1 MQLHPFASRRAA
13 RPSELAQALRAAA
26 LGLCLGPIS
35 FVASAQA
42 DTVDQAGR
50 QRHFEIAPGPLGAA
64 LAEFASQAGIT
75 LPLQPQ
81 RVQGLKS
88 RGLSGDADVDTG
100 LSRLLEGTGLRASR
114 QGDGLY
120 VLRPVAEAEQPLK
133 MDSSEIMGA
142 RQDGLTEGTGSYT
155 TGAMQTATKLNLSLR
170 ETPQSVTVMTR
181 QRLDDQALA
190 DLNDVVQNTPGMVIR
205 RTGPERS
212 TYYARGF
219 ALDNIMYDGLPT
231 SLDSSQLSQ
240 DLLSADM
247 AMYDRV
253 EVVRGATGLM
263 QGAGN
268 PAAAINLVRK
278 RPTPTFQASIQGSA
292 GTWDRYRTDVDLS
305 GPLTDNGA
313 VRGRLVTAYQTQ
325 GSFRDSLDNERNLFY
340 GIVEADLNDS
350 TTLTLSASR
359 QQDDYN
365 GNGWTGLPVGF
376 DGSDLKLS
384 RSTSLSNDW
393 EYWNKTSTSAYAAI
407 EHALDN
413 GWKLNLSAT
422 KSWADLDMLGT
433 YILGRT
439 ATQTYDQYVG
449 AGHYRESQ
457 NSFDAYASGPFRLM
471 DRDHEL
477 VFGASHRRVVFN
489 GDVPVNVLLHSNID
503 IYNWNG
509 DTPKIASQTKYGW
522 QNTNAKLNSV
532 YATTRLNL
540 ADPLKL
546 ILGSRLDWYEND
558 TSAPYKG
565 TETELKVNRHVTKYA
580 GLIYDLDAHHS
591 VYVSYTD
598 IFKPQ
603 SYFDTSG
610 SVIAPITGKNYELGI
625 KGEYFDGA
633 LNASAAIFQLDQE
646 NRAKAITDQSLCP
659 SYPTTSCYEAAGEV
673 RSKGIELELQGQLT
687 PNWQLGAGY
696 TFTEAKYRKDANK
709 SNEGRLFDT
718 DIPRHLFKMSTTYT
732 LPGALDQWRIGSSL
746 YRQNRIYNK
755 GTTYMIEQDAYTL
768 VDFMLGFKPTAHI
781 DAQLNLNNAFD
792 KKYYNSLS
800 SSVTVPSNVY
810 GEPRNMML
818 SVKYSF

>member
-1 MQLHPFASRRAA
+1 MPRFIRPLITPGPTLPRLLLGAA
-13 RPSELAQALRAAA
+13 VAL
-26 LGLCLGPIS
+26 
-35 FVASAQA
+35 
-42 DTVDQAGR
+42 QAGIIQPLLGDAGQAYAEQPSR
-50 QRHFEIAPGPLGAA
+50 TYSIAPGALGSALNQFAREAGVVLSFDAALTHGRQTPGLQGNYSVDQGFAVLLRGSGLQVLRTGDNYLLETISSEASVVQLGATSIEA
-64 LAEFASQAGIT
+64 
-75 LPLQPQ
+75 Q
-81 RVQGLKS
+81 RL
-88 RGLSGDADVDTG
+88 GD
-100 LSRLLEGTGLRASR
+100 
-114 QGDGLY
+114 
-120 VLRPVAEAEQPLK
+120 
-133 MDSSEIMGA
+133 I
-142 RQDGLTEGTGSYT
+142 TEGTGSYT
-155 TGAMQTATKLNLSLR
+155 TGAQKTATKLAMSLR

-219 ALDNIMYDGLPT
+219 ALDNLMYDGLPT

-247 AMYDRV
+247 ALYDRV

-268 PAAAINLVRK
+268 PAAAINLIRK
-278 RPTPTFQASIQGSA
+278 RPTPAFQASIQGSA

-305 GPLTDNGA
+305 GPLTDNGT
-313 VRGRLVTAYQTQ
+313 VRGRLVSAYQTQ
-325 GSFRDSLDNERNLFY
+325 GSFRDALDNERSLFY
-340 GIVEADLNDS
+340 GILEADLNDS

-359 QQDDYN
+359 QQDNYN

-413 GWKLNLSAT
+413 GWKLNVSAT
-422 KSWADLDMLGT
+422 RTWADLDMLGT

-439 ATQTYDQYVG
+439 ATRTYDQFVG
-449 AGHYRESQ
+449 AGHYRETQ
-457 NSFDAYASGPFRLM
+457 NSFDAYASGPFRLL

-477 VFGASHRRVVFN
+477 VLGASHRRVVFN
-489 GDVPVNVLLHSNID
+489 GDVPTNVLLHSNID
-503 IYNWNG
+503 PYNWDGN
-509 DTPKIASQTKYGW
+509 TRKIDSQSKYAW

-532 YATTRLNL
+532 YATTRWSL
-540 ADPLKL
+540 AEPLKL
-546 ILGSRLDWYEND
+546 ILGSRLDWYENN

-565 TETELKVNRHVTKYA
+565 TSTELKVNRHVTKYA
-580 GLIYDLDAHHS
+580 GLVYDLAPHHS

-610 SVIAPITGKNYELGI
+610 SIIAPITGKNYELGI
-625 KGEYFDGA
+625 KGEYFDGG

-646 NRAKAITDQSLCP
+646 NRAKTITDQSLCP
-659 SYPTTSCYEAAGEV
+659 SYPTTSCYEAAGKV
-673 RSKGIELELQGQLT
+673 RSQGIELELQGQLT
-687 PNWQLGAGY
+687 PDWQMGAGY

-709 SNEGRLFDT
+709 ANEGRLFDT
-718 DIPRHLFKMSTTYT
+718 DIPRHLFKLSTTYR
-732 LPGALDQWRIGSSL
+732 LPGMLDQWRVGSSL
-746 YRQNRIYNK
+746 YHQNRIYNK
-755 GTTYMIEQDAYTL
+755 GTTYLVEQDGYTL
-768 VDFMLGFKPTAHI
+768 VDLMLGFKPTEHI

-818 SVKYSF
+818 SVKYDF